1 MWHLLTNQIAY
12 LIYFVLLILIAFG
25 LAIIPHL
32 PPRLTGNTGNMVVTV
47 DATVQRGPQ
56 SLKIIH
62 GTFVVITVI
71 NLGIAQVV
79 FPFLPP
85 RISRFSFVMIIF
97 ETLAWAYLVY
107 VNAWTRNK
115 LIGLVQWAATDR

>member
-1 MWHLLTNQIAY
+1 MHPFLDVCKDKI
-12 LIYFVLLILIAFG
+12 G
-25 LAIIPHL
+25 SP
-32 PPRLTGNTGNMVVTV
+32 